1 MGALVQI
8 LEETKRQPIKE
19 YLIPESLLIEAF
31 NVVNFT
37 KDFKEKLAYFAGR
50 VREQRATLERLI
62 KVEQIGNIGLVI
74 DTPKTLERLQAL
86 EQEHLELLAIGHS
99 HPEWGLPTPSPLDW
113 DTIEALQVGYG
124 SLLGMVFSIDAH
136 ITFYTPQP
144 VRLLIVHDDNLLKEV
159 QDGHYKLPISIPA
172 SSSATLFRA
181 FANSPDR

>member
-1 MGALVQI
+1 MKALTRI
-8 LEETKRQPIKE
+8 LEEMKRQPIEE

-31 NVVNFT
+31 NVVDFT
-37 KDFKEKLAYFAGR
+37 KDLKEKLVYFAGSVQER
-50 VREQRATLERLI
+50 RATLERLVE
-62 KVEQIGNIGLVI
+62 VEQIGNMGLVS
-74 DTPKTLERLQAL
+74 DTPKTLEHLRAL

-99 HPEWGLPTPSPLDW
+99 HPEWGLPTPSLLDW

-144 VRLLIVHDDNLLKEV
+144 VRLLIVRDDNLLAEV

-172 SSSATLFRA
+172 SSWTALFRA
-181 FANSPDR
+181 FTDGPD